1 MSGRGIK
8 GRSLLMNIV
17 ISRGVAESLATFI
30 KINFHRDELD
40 IARMG
45 TSSEVSICTC
55 TILYNYV
62 NLLY

>member
-1 MSGRGIK
+1 
-8 GRSLLMNIV
+8 MNIV